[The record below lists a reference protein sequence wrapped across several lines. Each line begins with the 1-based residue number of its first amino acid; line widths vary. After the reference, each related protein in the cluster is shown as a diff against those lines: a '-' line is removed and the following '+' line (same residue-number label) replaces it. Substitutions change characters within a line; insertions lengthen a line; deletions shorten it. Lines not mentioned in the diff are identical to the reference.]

1 MVDERVRK
9 IYEKKYEHIAEPST
23 SVGKE
28 DEGKGELWLV
38 KLPPGSLLEDFD
50 GITVKIHSDTDK
62 KKVDE
67 KSVNDLNADG
77 EFEIAPNEIGRFD
90 ANKANGGDDNSD
102 NDNSSLR
109 YRIVQSGG
117 DGAKALRAV
126 YVRGGDMKKAL
137 TNAEMITKRVHLLR
151 TGFKRRCQKVE
162 TVIEEDE
169 EKVEEKKTKTKK
181 ASTPSRTNKK
191 RKKK

>member
-38 KLPPGSLLEDFD
+38 KLTPGSLLEDFD
-50 GITVKIHSDTDK
+50 GITVKIHIDTDK

-67 KSVNDLNADG
+67 KNVNDLNADG

-90 ANKANGGDDNSD
+90 ANKANGGGDNSD
-102 NDNSSLR
+102 NDNSSRR

-151 TGFKRRCQKVE
+151 TSFKRRCQKVE

-191 RKKK
+191 SKKK

>member
-1 MVDERVRK
+1 MDERVRA

-90 ANKANGGDDNSD
+90 ANKANGGDDNSVPTT
-102 NDNSSLR
+102 LP
-109 YRIVQSGG
+109 
-117 DGAKALRAV
+117 A
-126 YVRGGDMKKAL
+126 
-137 TNAEMITKRVHLLR
+137 
-151 TGFKRRCQKVE
+151 
-162 TVIEEDE
+162 
-169 EKVEEKKTKTKK
+169 
-181 ASTPSRTNKK
+181 
-191 RKKK
+191 